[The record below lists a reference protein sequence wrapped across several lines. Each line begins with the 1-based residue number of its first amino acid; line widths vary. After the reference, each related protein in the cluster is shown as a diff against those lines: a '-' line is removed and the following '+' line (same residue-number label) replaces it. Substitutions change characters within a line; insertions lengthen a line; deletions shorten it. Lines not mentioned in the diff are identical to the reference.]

1 MNVFRWVKNNGDSK
15 TVQRGR
21 VRLTWPLMGS
31 FVVWMCA
38 LCGTATA
45 SCDSTCGRG
54 GSGECA
60 EITAPIYH
68 AEEPTDDAYYFTRLL
83 RLALDLTADEYGG
96 YCLKPPAV
104 YFSDDR
110 LKASLQQGQVDV
122 IWLVTD
128 KASEREM
135 HAIHVPLLGEL
146 NHYRMLL
153 IRRGDESKFAAVQT
167 LEDLQGLTGGMNA
180 QWVDAN
186 IMAENGLPYV
196 AVTGYDKL
204 FRMLA
209 AGRFDYFS
217 RGIHQITSELYFY
230 PELDLAIEP
239 HILLKYPSYTYFFV
253 RRDDQPL
260 AERLAL
266 GLARAQQTGQFA
278 ALYQSIP
285 RFQWAE
291 QQLNSEQRKVIELE
305 RDWAEATP

>member
-1 MNVFRWVKNNGDSK
+1 MAWL
-15 TVQRGR
+15 
-21 VRLTWPLMGS
+21 LT
-31 FVVWMCA
+31 
-38 LCGTATA
+38 LCGAA
-45 SCDSTCGRG
+45 AAGCDSTCGQG
-54 GSGECA
+54 DSAECVV
-60 EITAPIYH
+60 ITAPIYH
-68 AEEPTDDAYYFTRLL
+68 AAEPTDDAYYFTRLL
-83 RLALDLTADEYGG
+83 KLALDATTDEYGD
-96 YCLKPPAV
+96 YCLEPPAV
-104 YFSDDR
+104 YFADDR

-128 KASEREM
+128 QTSERQM
-135 HAIHVPLLGEL
+135 RAIHVPLLGEL

-153 IRRGDESKFAAVQT
+153 IRRGDDSKFAAVQT

-180 QWVDAN
+180 QWVDAS
-186 IMAENGLPYV
+186 IMADNGLPYV
-196 AVTGYDKL
+196 AVTGYGKL

-253 RRDDQPL
+253 RRGDQPL

-266 GLARAQQTGQFA
+266 GLRRAQQTGQFA

-291 QQLNSEQRKVIELE
+291 QQLNSEHRKVIELE
-305 RDWAEATP
+305 RDWAEAAP